1 MRLYGLTLEKLGFWG
16 SKNEKLLG
24 LAIDR
29 NLYFDDHVF
38 TLCKKAG
45 RKLAALSRIS
55 NCMNFEKEKRIL
67 LKAFV
72 ESQFGYCPLTGM
84 FFSGT
89 ANSKINHIHE
99 RSLRILYKDNISS

>member
-38 TLCKKAG
+38 TLCKEAG
-45 RKLAALSRIS
+45 RKLAALSKIS
-55 NCMNFEKEKRIL
+55 NYINFEKK
-67 LKAFV
+67 
-72 ESQFGYCPLTGM
+72 
-84 FFSGT
+84 
-89 ANSKINHIHE
+89 
-99 RSLRILYKDNISS
+99 